1 LATFIGRGIG
11 PGQSE
16 GEEWILYVVLRIYE
30 LPSIQTAS
38 SHGRYDR
45 FAFASEA
52 FGHSCLVSSSVYRE
66 LDFLAES
73 RRRRTLSVLQVGR
86 LRSSEWRIV
95 GFTGSRIHNSQLG
108 PFGEIQKQISIMT
121 STLLAIL
128 VFGEHLPRGAI
139 SAFRHQSPTAG
150 VFDPCEQ
157 LIRSLVSLQ
166 RGFSLTG
173 Q

>member
-1 LATFIGRGIG
+1 M
-11 PGQSE
+11 
-16 GEEWILYVVLRIYE
+16 VLRIYE

-73 RRRRTLSVLQVGR
+73 RRRRTLSVLQVGM

-121 STLLAIL
+121 STLLA
-128 VFGEHLPRGAI
+128 FSYLPNICPEVRFLHSDTRAQRQ
-139 SAFRHQSPTAG
+139 AFS
-150 VFDPCEQ
+150 
-157 LIRSLVSLQ
+157 IRVS
-166 RGFSLTG
+166 S
-173 Q
+173 